1 MNSTLHPL
9 RRLFESFRPLRFA
22 SFIECRVLRP
32 MLLASALAI
41 VLSGCAST
49 QSNTARPLNLGSSA
63 PDLNLRSYN
72 AVTVVPFEISTNHVK
87 DPLVGTKFAADI
99 GARLRNDF
107 GNLFQ
112 EVRFGSPRGSND
124 ELLVTGTVRKHEPG
138 SMGARV
144 MLIGLGAA
152 SFEAELVLK
161 DAATQR
167 NLLTAPLDKL
177 WAWGG
182 MMGAAKDI
190 DRMMAESAAAV
201 ANTIARAKGWIP
213 SAQNSK

>member
-1 MNSTLHPL
+1 
-9 RRLFESFRPLRFA
+9 
-22 SFIECRVLRP
+22 
-32 MLLASALAI
+32 
-41 VLSGCAST
+41 
-49 QSNTARPLNLGSSA
+49 
-63 PDLNLRSYN
+63 
-72 AVTVVPFEISTNHVK
+72 
-87 DPLVGTKFAADI
+87 
-99 GARLRNDF
+99 
-107 GNLFQ
+107 
-112 EVRFGSPRGSND
+112 
-124 ELLVTGTVRKHEPG
+124 
-138 SMGARV
+138 